1 MRGTRSSRHLLS
13 SSRRHRPVIRPA
25 ILLIALLAIGVRLVT
40 IGTPPGKAHPL
51 TGASSIRPVAAA
63 SRALTQASPA
73 RPGASSSAKL
83 AARASVRPLP
93 PIRVLGFSGSW
104 LRAHPIAQA
113 PVINGRAAIVVDVG
127 SGQILYWQNASA
139 RYPEASLTK
148 MMTAMV
154 AADLA
159 PLDQVVT
166 VTPAAAQVEPT
177 RMGISAGEQLTIQEL
192 AEGMLLDSGNDAAE
206 AVAQGIV
213 DRDRFIALLNQKA
226 AGMRLKDTHFA
237 NPTGLDDPNQYSSAY
252 DLAVMLASILRDY
265 PDLRAIM
272 GTRSIGIPATGT
284 HKAFRPYNLDRLL
297 WSYPGTIAGK
307 PGYTDT
313 AGYCLAVAA
322 TRGSR
327 TVLAVVLGSN
337 QHFTDGARLLDFGF
351 AHPPVR

>member
-1 MRGTRSSRHLLS
+1 MRGTRSSRRLLS

-25 ILLIALLAIGVRLVT
+25 ILLIALLAIGFRLVSL
-40 IGTPPGKAHPL
+40 GTPARTHPA
-51 TGASSIRPVAAA
+51 GAAPSTRPVAAA
-63 SRALTQASPA
+63 SRAPTHASPA
-73 RPGASSSAKL
+73 PASL
-83 AARASVRPLP
+83 AAKAAPRASVRPLP

-104 LRAHPIAQA
+104 LRTHPIAQA
-113 PVINGRAAIVVDVG
+113 PTINGRAAIVVDLL

-148 MMTAMV
+148 LMTAMV
-154 AADLA
+154 ADDIT

-206 AVAQGIV
+206 AIAQGIV
-213 DRDRFIALLNQKA
+213 DRGRFIALLNQKA
-226 AGMRLKDTHFA
+226 AGMHLKDTQFA

-272 GTRSIGIPATGT
+272 GSRSIGIPATST

-297 WSYPGTIAGK
+297 WSYSGTIAGK

-351 AHPPVR
+351 AHPVLR